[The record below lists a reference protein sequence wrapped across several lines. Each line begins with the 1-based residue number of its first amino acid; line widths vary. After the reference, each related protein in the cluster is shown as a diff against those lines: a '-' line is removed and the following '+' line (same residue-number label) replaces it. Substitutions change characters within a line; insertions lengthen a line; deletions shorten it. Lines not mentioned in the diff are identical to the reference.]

1 MKIISRA
8 QWKARA
14 SKGELYDVD
23 ISKRT
28 GFVVHHSGADDDQ
41 SVKDIQSYHMN
52 SDQLAKGG
60 WKDIGYNF
68 LIDKFGKIYEGVGW
82 DKVGAHVGGKNTP
95 NIGVCVIGN
104 YSKSMPTLKALE
116 ALEWL
121 YGEANDRK
129 GSKLKLY
136 GHGQLGKTQCPG
148 DRFLDELRD
157 GIIKAPPV
165 KPTKPST
172 PSDEGW
178 MDKLM
183 AELPELNKGDKSQ
196 YVGRAQALLNTFGAG
211 LAEDDDFG
219 TKTDAATRKFQKAH
233 GLKEDGRI
241 GKNTWTKLLT
251 GKK

>member
-41 SVKDIQSYHMN
+41 SVKDIQNYHMN
-52 SDQLAKGG
+52 SDQLSKGG

-68 LIDKFGKIYEGVGW
+68 LINKHGQIYEGVGW

-121 YGEANDRK
+121 YGEANERK

-136 GHGQLGKTQCPG
+136 GHGQLGSTQCPG
-148 DRFLDELRD
+148 DRFLDELKD
-157 GIIKAPPV
+157 GIIKAPSVPS
-165 KPTKPST
+165 KPSK
-172 PSDEGW
+172 PNNEGW
-178 MDKLM
+178 TDKLM
-183 AELPELNKGDKSQ
+183 AELPELSKGSKGAP
-196 YVGRAQALLNTFGAG
+196 VGRSQALLNTFGAG
-211 LAEDDDFG
+211 LKEDDDFG
-219 TKTDAATRKFQKAH
+219 AKTEAATKKFQKDH
-233 GLKEDGRI
+233 DLTEDGII
-241 GKNTWTKLLT
+241 GKNTWTRLVK
-251 GKK
+251 G